1 MTLTGA
7 QILERL
13 LANEGVTTAFGVV
26 GGKLGSL
33 LHAVHR
39 GQRIRFTG
47 TRHEAAAAM
56 MAAATYAGTGRVAL
70 AMGEM
75 GPGSLNLAAGAGSA
89 FNNNLPV
96 LLVTTN
102 QHRAAAYPHAGMF
115 MDLDA
120 QTLFRPLT
128 KWNAVVSD
136 PRRIPDLVR
145 RAFREMLTGRPGP
158 AHLEFPQDVL
168 SASCDMS
175 DEQLTLQPSQYRP
188 TAGPRPAPQLVQAA
202 CDLLRKARRPLI
214 VAGGG
219 VVASGAE
226 ARTRDLA
233 QRLNAPVVATQM
245 ALGVVATDSAHF
257 VGHGGIIGGDALHA
271 AVSDADVV
279 LAVGCRFSSWMWDER
294 GPLAGAR
301 QRLININIDPLALGA
316 PALHEVA
323 IQADADLALADILE
337 ALSGDG
343 GLDVEGDWLKRLR
356 DKRLAYE
363 TSLRQMTGGDGLTM
377 HPAALSHAI
386 ADVLPKD
393 AIAVYDGGHTSFW
406 SNDIVPVYETRTR
419 FHDPGMCQ
427 LGFGLPYALA
437 LQMEYP
443 DRPVFNI
450 TGDGSFVFTVQ
461 ELDIAR
467 RNRLPVITI
476 VHNNAAWGIISAG
489 QRAQFDFE
497 LGTRLDGTDY
507 AAIARGF
514 GCFGEAVTEV
524 SGFAPALARA
534 VQSGLPSVIDCHTAF
549 VPHPN
554 LKAFGRM
561 NAYGFDALT

>member
-26 GGKLGSL
+26 GGKLASL
-33 LHAVHR
+33 LHAIHR
-39 GQRIRFTG
+39 GQRIRFVG

-56 MAAATYAGTGRVAL
+56 MAAATYAGAGRVAL
-70 AMGEM
+70 ALGEM
-75 GPGSLNLAAGAGSA
+75 GPGSLNLAAGAGVA
-89 FNNNLPV
+89 FNNNLPA
-96 LLVTTN
+96 LFVTTN

-120 QTLFRPLT
+120 QALFKPLT

-145 RAFREMLTGRPGP
+145 RGFREMLTGRPGP
-158 AHLEFPQDVL
+158 VHLDFPQDVL
-168 SASCDMS
+168 SATCDMP
-175 DEQLTLQPSQYRP
+175 DEQLTLQPSRYRP
-188 TAGPRPAPQLVQAA
+188 IAGPRPAPQLVQAA
-202 CDLLRKARRPLI
+202 ADLLRAARRPLI

-219 VVASGAE
+219 VVAGHAE
-226 ARTRDLA
+226 ARTRELA
-233 QRLNAPVVATQM
+233 RRLRAPVIATQM
-245 ALGVVATDSAHF
+245 ALGVVATESPHF
-257 VGHGGIIGGDALHA
+257 VGHGGIIGGDALHTA
-271 AVSDADVV
+271 LAEADVI
-279 LAVGCRFSSWMWDER
+279 LSIGCRFSSWMWDER
-294 GPLAGAR
+294 GALAGRR

-323 IQADADLALADILE
+323 IQADADLALSDILD
-337 ALSGDG
+337 ALSGDA
-343 GLDVEGDWLKRLR
+343 GLAVEEDWLVRLR
-356 DKRLAYE
+356 DQRLAYDAQFA
-363 TSLRQMTGGDGLTM
+363 RMTEAGDVM
-377 HPAALSHAI
+377 HPAALSRAI
-386 ADVLPKD
+386 AQVLPRN
-393 AIAVYDGGHTSFW
+393 ALTVFDGGHTSFW
-406 SNDIVPVYETRTR
+406 SNDILPVYEARTR

-450 TGDGSFVFTVQ
+450 TGDGSFGFTIQ
-461 ELDIAR
+461 ELDTAR

-476 VHNNAAWGIISAG
+476 VHNNAAWGIIRAG

-514 GCFGEAVTEV
+514 GCFGETVIQPDGI
-524 SGFAPALARA
+524 SPALARA
-534 VQSGLPSVIDCHTAF
+534 VQSGLPAVIDCHTAF

>member
-13 LANEGVTTAFGVV
+13 LANEGVTNAYGVV
-26 GGKLGSL
+26 GGKLASL
-33 LHAVHR
+33 LHAIHR

-47 TRHEAAAAM
+47 TRHEAAGAM
-56 MAAATYAGTGRVAL
+56 MAAASFAGTGRIAL

-75 GPGSLNLAAGAGSA
+75 GPGSLNLAAGAGVA

-120 QTLFRPLT
+120 QTVFRPIT
-128 KWNAVVSD
+128 KWNAVVND

-158 AHLEFPQDVL
+158 VHLDIPQDIL
-168 SASCDMS
+168 SANCDMS
-175 DEQLTLQPSQYRP
+175 DEQLAVPPQAYRP
-188 TAGPRPAPQLVQAA
+188 TMGPRPASQLVQAA
-202 CDLLRKARRPLI
+202 ANLLRNARRPLI

-219 VVASGAE
+219 VVASRAE
-226 ARTRDLA
+226 ARTRELA
-233 QRLNAPVVATQM
+233 QRLHAPVVATQM
-245 ALGVVATDSAHF
+245 ALGVVATGSPHF

-271 AVSDADVV
+271 AFAEADVI
-279 LAVGCRFSSWMWDER
+279 LAAGCRFSSWMWDER
-294 GPLAGAR
+294 GALAGRR
-301 QRLININIDPLALGA
+301 QRLININLDPLALGT

-323 IQADADLALADILE
+323 IQADADLALADILD
-337 ALSGDG
+337 ALSGVI
-343 GLDVEGDWLKRLR
+343 LSAEKDWLDRLR
-356 DKRLAYE
+356 DKRLVYE
-363 TSLRQMTGGDGLTM
+363 ASLRQMTGEGGAM
-377 HPAALSHAI
+377 HPAALSYAM
-386 ADVLPKD
+386 ADVLPD
-393 AIAVYDGGHTSFW
+393 NAICVYDGGHTSFW
-406 SNDIVPVYETRTR
+406 SNDILPVHESRTR

-437 LQMEYP
+437 LQMDYP
-443 DRPVFNI
+443 GRPVFNI
-450 TGDGSFVFTVQ
+450 TGDGSFGFTIQ
-461 ELDIAR
+461 ELDTAR
-467 RNRLPVITI
+467 RNRLPVITV
-476 VHNNAAWGIISAG
+476 VHNNAAWGIIRAG

-514 GCFGEAVTEV
+514 GCFGETVTRQED
-524 SGFAPALARA
+524 FAPTLARA
-534 VQSGLPSVIDCHTAF
+534 IQSGLPAVLDCHTAF